1 MSRATLT
8 AHQLAALAAA
18 AAVQHT
24 DRPVGDLLHL
34 FLAGGAHHDLGGLE
48 EMGTLPGAWEPL
60 ALRRDPVN
68 PYDRNAVEVW
78 WPAGPWMIG
87 FVPHRDAVHLAPL
100 MDAGV
105 VPRCWAYGANR
116 NGRALWWR
124 DRLLIDLPT
133 GTVRPF
139 RSQAEY
145 QEGALEELW
154 KEYPSG
160 EWPQFPQPLNAALSI
175 EAEQAFTRARRPRTR
190 RRVVLERYARWWQ
203 SAQPA
208 PPQRVRTGNSVRDD
222 DDFWG

>member
-60 ALRRDPVN
+60 ALRRDPAN

-116 NGRALWWR
+116 NGQALWWR

-175 EAEQAFTRARRPRTR
+175 EAEQAFIRARRPRTR

-208 PPQRVRTGNSVRDD
+208 PPQRVQTGNSVRDD
-222 DDFWG
+222 ADFWS